1 MHSLPKPTFEGHK
14 IGGWTSET
22 RFYWAK
28 KKALK
33 AQRVVPLFGALAKGA
48 EIMADTQSEKS
59 LFDAAR
65 NLSDP
70 ARRRAFLDEAC
81 GGSQVL
87 RTRIETSSA
96 T

>member
-33 AQRVVPLFGALAKGA
+33 HNGLCRSLA
-48 EIMADTQSEKS
+48 
-59 LFDAAR
+59 R
-65 NLSDP
+65 
-70 ARRRAFLDEAC
+70 
-81 GGSQVL
+81 
-87 RTRIETSSA
+87 
-96 T
+96 

>member
-1 MHSLPKPTFEGHK
+1 
-14 IGGWTSET
+14 
-22 RFYWAK
+22 
-28 KKALK
+28 
-33 AQRVVPLFGALAKGA
+33 
-48 EIMADTQSEKS
+48 MADTQSEKS